1 MAGSPGF
8 PLRAGGPIDGQAL
21 AEHWRAWQSAPA
33 AASKV
38 TTLAEAIRESV
49 RPRDAVYLGGS
60 LARPNAAAFELTRQ
74 LHGTKPELTV
84 IAPALANQHAVLV
97 RAGLV
102 AKAITSLHGNTYP
115 GPGPNP
121 IFTEADRTGAVRFE
135 DWSMLTLVLRLYAAA
150 TNVPFLPTR
159 SLAGTDL
166 GRQLAEAGLLKLIQD
181 PFGHGGHVALVPPL
195 HPDVT
200 IIHSLMADPAGNAV
214 ISPPY
219 YEDAWAAF
227 ATRRR
232 VIVTTEKIVP
242 TDVVRRYAQF
252 VRVPG
257 ARVSW
262 VCEVPFGSHPN
273 QVPGDLVPEVGG
285 YHDDYDFLAELRA
298 ASRDPE
304 ALDAWIKRWV
314 LGVSGHDE
322 YLAQI
327 GTRRLAELRNETDVA
342 GWQRELSVLDAR
354 WADAPTAGERNA
366 VLGAR
371 YLHRL
376 VKKDGL
382 RVGLAGVGVS
392 TLAAWLAGDS
402 LRQENVPF
410 DLLAEGGMYGY
421 TPLPLDP
428 YLFNYRNLFTSTS
441 LSNAQTILDV
451 IAGGHDNRA
460 VGVLGAAQVD
470 SRGAINTSRIRGRM
484 LTGSGGGNDI
494 ASTAAAVVV
503 TTAHSRARLP
513 ETVEFVTSPGH
524 RARALVTDRAAIER
538 LEPGGPFMLT
548 GVLGEIGADRDN
560 LIRDAVGGCGWP
572 LPAAADV
579 ELFPPVDSR
588 ELAAVRTFDPLGNF
602 VL

>member
-1 MAGSPGF
+1 MSGSGGF
-8 PLRAGGPIDGQAL
+8 PLTAGGPIDGQAL
-21 AEHWRAWQSAPA
+21 AAHWRERLSAAPA
-33 AASKV
+33 ESKV
-38 TTLAEAIRESV
+38 TTLAGALKESV
-49 RPRDAVYLGGS
+49 RARDAIYLGGS

-74 LHGTKPELTV
+74 LHGTGPELTV

-470 SRGAINTSRIRGRM
+470 SRGAINTSRIGGRM

-494 ASTAAAVVV
+494 ASTSSAVVV

-524 RARALVTDRAAIER
+524 RVRAIVTDRAVIER

>member
-1 MAGSPGF
+1 VSGSGGF
-8 PLRAGGPIDGQAL
+8 PLTAGGPIDGQAL
-21 AEHWRAWQSAPA
+21 AAHWRERLSAAPA
-33 AASKV
+33 ESKV
-38 TTLAEAIRESV
+38 TTLAGALKESV
-49 RPRDAVYLGGS
+49 RARDAIYLGGS

-74 LHGTKPELTV
+74 LHGTGPELTV

-327 GTRRLAELRNETDVA
+327 GTRRLAELRSETDVA

-470 SRGAINTSRIRGRM
+470 SRGAINTSRIGGRM

-494 ASTAAAVVV
+494 ASTSSAVVV

-524 RARALVTDRAAIER
+524 RVRAIVTDRAVIER

>member
-1 MAGSPGF
+1 VSGSGGF
-8 PLRAGGPIDGQAL
+8 PLTAGGPIDGQAL
-21 AEHWRAWQSAPA
+21 AAHWRERLSAAPA
-33 AASKV
+33 ESKV
-38 TTLAEAIRESV
+38 TTLAGALKESV
-49 RPRDAVYLGGS
+49 RARDAIYLGGS

-74 LHGTKPELTV
+74 LHGTGPELTV

-470 SRGAINTSRIRGRM
+470 SRGAINTSRIGGRM

-494 ASTAAAVVV
+494 ASTSSAVVV

-524 RARALVTDRAAIER
+524 RVRAIVTDRAVIER

>member
-1 MAGSPGF
+1 VSGSGGF
-8 PLRAGGPIDGQAL
+8 PLTAGGPIDGQAL
-21 AEHWRAWQSAPA
+21 AAHWRERLSAAPA
-33 AASKV
+33 ESKV
-38 TTLAEAIRESV
+38 TTLAGALKESV
-49 RPRDAVYLGGS
+49 RARDAIYLGGS

-74 LHGTKPELTV
+74 LHGTGPELTV

-470 SRGAINTSRIRGRM
+470 SRGAINTSRIGGRM

-494 ASTAAAVVV
+494 ASTSSAVVV

-524 RARALVTDRAAIER
+524 RVRAIVTDRAVIER

-572 LPAAADV
+572 LSAAADV

>member
-1 MAGSPGF
+1 MSGSGGF
-8 PLRAGGPIDGQAL
+8 PLTAGGPIDGQAL
-21 AEHWRAWQSAPA
+21 AAHWRERLSAAPA
-33 AASKV
+33 ESKV
-38 TTLAEAIRESV
+38 TTLAGALKESV
-49 RPRDAVYLGGS
+49 RARDAIYLGGS

-74 LHGTKPELTV
+74 LHGTGPELTV

-470 SRGAINTSRIRGRM
+470 SRGAINTSRIGGRM

-494 ASTAAAVVV
+494 ASTSSAVVV

-524 RARALVTDRAAIER
+524 RVRAIVTDRAVIER

-572 LPAAADV
+572 LSAAADV